1 MVGVYTKLAEAWRTQ
16 RSLVCVGLDPEW
28 ERLPPSLRNAEQPY
42 FEFGRAIVDATAP
55 YVCAFKPQFAHFA
68 AVGREDELAG
78 LLAYIKEAWPHLL
91 TILDAKRGD
100 IGSTAAFYATEAY
113 ERYDADAVTLNPY
126 LGYESVSPYLDF
138 AERGIV
144 VLCRTSNPD
153 SNWLQNDPNDTEPVY
168 QRVAR
173 RVSTWNGNQQCMLV
187 AGATYPDE
195 LRQIRQIVGDMPLLV
210 PGIGAQGGD
219 LRAVLE
225 AGLDA
230 AGTGLLISS
239 SRGIIYA
246 GAGTGEAVG
255 EGFADAAADA
265 ARDLQ
270 EAINKF
276 RN

>member
-28 ERLPPSLRNAEQPY
+28 ERLPPSLRSAEQPY

-68 AVGREDELAG
+68 AVGREDELAA
-78 LLAYIKEAWPHLL
+78 LLAHIRETWPHLL

-113 ERYDADAVTLNPY
+113 ERYDADTVTLNPY
-126 LGYESVSPYLDF
+126 LGYDSVSPYLKF
-138 AERGIV
+138 TERGIV

-153 SNWLQNDPNDTEPVY
+153 SNWLQNDPDDSEPVY

-173 RVSTWNGNQQCMLV
+173 RVSAWNENQQCMLV

-246 GAGTGEAVG
+246 GAGSGDAVG
-255 EGFADAAADA
+255 EGFADAAAA
-265 ARDLQ
+265 AASDLK